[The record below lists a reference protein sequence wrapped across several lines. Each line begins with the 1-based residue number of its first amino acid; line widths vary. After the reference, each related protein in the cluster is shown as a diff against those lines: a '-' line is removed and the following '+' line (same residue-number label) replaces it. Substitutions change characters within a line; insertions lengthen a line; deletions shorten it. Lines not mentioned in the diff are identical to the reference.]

1 MRPDGFTLELLE
13 YNVYAFGADVR
24 GFTRK
29 RDAARK
35 DHTRAYWQKR
45 LDFASRCL
53 SDNIG
58 WLAVLESAALDAK
71 EQR

>member
-1 MRPDGFTLELLE
+1 MIPDGFTREQLEW
-13 YNVYAFGADVR
+13 NVYAFGAEVR
-24 GFTRK
+24 RLTRK

-53 SDNIG
+53 SDNKG
-58 WLAVLESAALDAK
+58 WLAEMEAAALTK
-71 EQR
+71 E